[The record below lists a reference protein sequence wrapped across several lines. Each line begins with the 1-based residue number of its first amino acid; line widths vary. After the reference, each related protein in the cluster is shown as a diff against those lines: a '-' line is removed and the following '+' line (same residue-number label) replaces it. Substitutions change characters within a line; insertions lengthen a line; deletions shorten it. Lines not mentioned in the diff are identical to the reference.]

1 MKKISLSISIMIV
14 LFSNIVFATTVSTNY
29 EGSGDFEIQTTII
42 SPIVP
47 IITDSAKIET
57 GCSGGCCCCPECSGD
72 YEGKQVMTNN
82 PFSAATHDINVT
94 NGCLEINQNYVDHV
108 NGQSIVAD
116 YYTYF
121 NGTGRAESYVYVVP
135 GQGMSYQLSNG
146 TGSAFVSLTQ
156 SVFLD
161 NVFDYGTTYGGGV
174 MLCQPGYAGL
184 WNQYQY
190 SDGKIYY
197 NSELGMYCQPA
208 SSQSTLYAFLFS
220 KSTDAF
226 GLNSTI
232 DMNDVEY
239 SQDIGSTGPAE
250 YGTVVNSKSGDIYFG
265 FDMELG

>member
-1 MKKISLSISIMIV
+1 MKKIYLTTSLMIILISSIA
-14 LFSNIVFATTVSTNY
+14 FATTVTTDY
-29 EGSGDFEIQTTII
+29 QGSGDFEIQTTII

-72 YEGKQVMTNN
+72 YRGKQIMTNN
-82 PFSAATHDINVT
+82 PFSASSHDVNVT
-94 NGCLEINQNYVDHV
+94 KGCVEINQNYVDYV
-108 NGQSIVAD
+108 DGQSIAMD

-121 NGTGRAESYVYVVP
+121 NGTGRAESFVNAVP

-146 TGSAFVSLTQ
+146 TGSAFVMLTQ
-156 SVFLD
+156 LVFLD
-161 NVFDYGTTYGGGV
+161 DVFDYETTYGGGV
-174 MLCQPGYAGL
+174 LLCQPGYAGL

-190 SDGKIYY
+190 LDGKIFY
-197 NSELGMYCQPA
+197 NTELGMYCQPA

-239 SQDIGSTGPAE
+239 NQDIGSTGSAE